1 MYVFFWNP
9 AFSLDLPRAGV
20 IINSYWEESSSQGTM
35 EISQEVILMRTSLIA
50 LATVGLLASMASA
63 AITVEDMELTV
74 YKTTNN
80 GETYAAFIYDGTLTQ
95 AWADL
100 ALATYD
106 ADAIWT
112 EVPEMAM
119 TDQSFTFNESFDT
132 PVFSYGGSGD
142 ISPDVAS
149 QWIFTAQGD
158 EFFFAPVPSNIPEPA
173 TMSVLGLGA
182 LALLRRRRRR
192 A

>member
-1 MYVFFWNP
+1 
-9 AFSLDLPRAGV
+9 
-20 IINSYWEESSSQGTM
+20 
-35 EISQEVILMRTSLIA
+35 MRTSFVA
-50 LATVGLLASMASA
+50 LAMVGLLASMASA

-74 YKTTNN
+74 YKTTDN
-80 GETYAAFIYDGTLTQ
+80 GETYAAFIYDGTLTP

-106 ADAIWT
+106 ADATWV

-119 TDQSFTFNESFDT
+119 TDQSFTFNESFDS